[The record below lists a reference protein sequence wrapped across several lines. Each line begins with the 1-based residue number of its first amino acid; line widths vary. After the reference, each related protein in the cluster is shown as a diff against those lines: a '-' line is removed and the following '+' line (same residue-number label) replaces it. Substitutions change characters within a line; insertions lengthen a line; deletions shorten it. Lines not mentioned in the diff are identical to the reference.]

1 MPHARTP
8 FRVVVTALAAVAL
21 IGTNALAAPA
31 AAHDQ
36 LVETSPEE
44 GEIVDVVPAEVMLR
58 FTQPVIDLSARILV
72 RDSADTV
79 VLDVEAD
86 VDEDVITA
94 PLPADLAD
102 GTYTVSWRVVSADG
116 HPIQGAFDFHVR
128 EPSAP
133 STGPAPTPPTATAG
147 PADGEPAGGPTG
159 DRLLRSAVLAVGVG
173 VGVGAAVVL
182 GLILRRRRTQP

>member
-1 MPHARTP
+1 MPRARTP
-8 FRVVVTALAAVAL
+8 YRVVLTALAAVAL
-21 IGTNALAAPA
+21 IGTGALTAPA
-31 AAHDQ
+31 TAHDQ

-44 GEIVDVVPAEVMLR
+44 GETVDVVPAEVMLR

-133 STGPAPTPPTATAG
+133 SAGPAPTSPTATAG
-147 PADGEPAGGPTG
+147 PADGEPAGGPADDG
-159 DRLLRSAVLAVGVG
+159 LLWSAVLA